1 MKSASLFLL
10 AALLL
15 SAACAPKITTHGNM
29 LPKHQI
35 EQVKVQESGREDVQ
49 RLWGPPTATGPIDNN
64 IWYYIGETDSQKGI
78 FAHEV
83 EKRQTIKVVFD
94 EQDRVAEVTT
104 IDPKLSQDIK
114 IVDRKTPSAGKEY
127 TVAQQFIGNLGKFN
141 KAEKK

>member
-1 MKSASLFLL
+1 MKSASPLLL

-15 SAACAPKITTHGNM
+15 TAACAPKITTHGNM

-49 RLWGPPTATGPIDNN
+49 RLWGPPTATAAMDNK

-78 FAHEV
+78 FEHEV
-83 EKRQTIKVVFD
+83 ERRQTIKVVFD

-104 IDPKLSQDIK
+104 VDPKLGHDVK
-114 IVDRKTPSAGKEY
+114 IVSRKTPSAGKEY

-141 KAEKK
+141 KAAK